1 MLQSSSGHARYLIE
15 ANLATVY
22 TFYCLSLAASLVTQ
36 SSDSYHSFIRKLP
49 CVLPMLKSSHS
60 PPNLAVALHTCSVS
74 GRSIHTH
81 VQCSHT
87 RVGLSHARHNQVC
100 TTVSIQRST
109 ACHLPTNSS
118 TMCSLV
124 PMMDDQAPWAR
135 LCIWCLC
142 AQKLIAIGAQATYD
156 GYRFPRAVLRL
167 IF

>member
-36 SSDSYHSFIRKLP
+36 LSDSYHSSIRKLP

-60 PPNLAVALHTCSVS
+60 LSHRPPNLEGALHTCSVS

-109 ACHLPTNSS
+109 AYRSLADKQFHYAAL
-118 TMCSLV
+118 CSHV

-142 AQKLIAIGAQATYD
+142 AQATYD

-167 IF
+167 TF

>member
-15 ANLATVY
+15 ANLATIH

-60 PPNLAVALHTCSVS
+60 LSHRPPNLAVALHTCSVS

-81 VQCSHT
+81 MQCSHT
-87 RVGLSHARHNQVC
+87 RVGLFHTHHNQVC
-100 TTVSIQRST
+100 TIYSFHST
-109 ACHLPTNSS
+109 INCLSLADKQFHYVAL
-118 TMCSLV
+118 CSLV

-135 LCIWCLC
+135 LCI
-142 AQKLIAIGAQATYD
+142 
-156 GYRFPRAVLRL
+156 
-167 IF
+167 